1 MTQLECELQE
11 LVEKKVTES
20 SQRLGKAQ
28 DDAIEAAF
36 TQGMRFQKTEER
48 QLMFESHDL
57 EEFRKV
63 TQ

>member
-1 MTQLECELQE
+1 MTQLERELQE

-36 TQGMRFQKTEER
+36 T
-48 QLMFESHDL
+48 
-57 EEFRKV
+57 
-63 TQ
+63 